1 MAEMAAQGKEPEILF
16 WVGCAGSFDE
26 RAQKIT
32 RDICKILNHVG
43 ISFAVLGTEESCTG
57 DPAKRA
63 GNEFLFQM
71 QAMMNI
77 QVLDGYNIKKIVT
90 GCPHCFNTIKNEY
103 PGLGGNYE
111 VIHHSQLIQQLIDE
125 GKLKAEGGESFK
137 GKRIT
142 YHDPCYL
149 GRGNNVYEA
158 PRKALE
164 ILDADLVE
172 MKRCKSNGLCC
183 GAGGAQMFKE
193 PEKGNKD
200 INIERMEDVLESKAT
215 VVAAACPFCMTMLRD
230 GVKHEKKN
238 RKYRCWIL
246 QRSLQGQTDYSFS
259 VFKILHCIIQAIQ
272 TFGRYSF
279 YRDAQTGRHRI
290 NISFRIIISL
300 HNNIIL

>member
-1 MAEMAAQGKEPEILF
+1 MAEMAAKNETPDILF

-26 RAQKIT
+26 RAQRIT
-32 RDICKILNHVG
+32 RDICKILQHVG
-43 ISFAVLGTEESCTG
+43 IKFAVLGTEESCTG

-71 QAMMNI
+71 QAMSNI
-77 QVLDGYNIKKIVT
+77 QVLDGYHIKKIVT
-90 GCPHCFNTIKNEY
+90 GCPHCFNTIRNEY

-137 GKRIT
+137 GKKIT
-142 YHDPCYL
+142 FHDPCYL
-149 GRGNNVYEA
+149 GRANNVYEA

-200 INIERMEDVLESKAT
+200 INIERIDEALALQPNI
-215 VVAAACPFCMTMLRD
+215 VASSCPFCMTMLSD
-230 GVKHEKKN
+230 GIKHYNKEQEVQILDIAEITVKAN
-238 RKYRCWIL
+238 GL
-246 QRSLQGQTDYSFS
+246 
-259 VFKILHCIIQAIQ
+259 
-272 TFGRYSF
+272 
-279 YRDAQTGRHRI
+279 
-290 NISFRIIISL
+290 
-300 HNNIIL
+300 

>member
-1 MAEMAAQGKEPEILF
+1 MDKLKVPTMAEMAAKGESPEILF

-32 RDICKILNHVG
+32 RDICKILQYVG
-43 ISFAVLGTEESCTG
+43 IKYAVLGTEESCTG

-71 QAMMNI
+71 QAMSNI

-90 GCPHCFNTIKNEY
+90 GCPHCFNTLRNEY

-137 GKRIT
+137 GKKIT
-142 YHDPCYL
+142 FHDPCYL
-149 GRGNNVYEA
+149 GRANNVYEA

-193 PEKGNKD
+193 PEKGKKD
-200 INIERMEDVLESKAT
+200 VNIERIDEALALNPNI
-215 VVAAACPFCMTMLRD
+215 VAASCPFCMTMLSD
-230 GVKHEKKN
+230 GIKNYNKEQDVKVLDIAEITVRAN
-238 RKYRCWIL
+238 GL
-246 QRSLQGQTDYSFS
+246 
-259 VFKILHCIIQAIQ
+259 
-272 TFGRYSF
+272 
-279 YRDAQTGRHRI
+279 
-290 NISFRIIISL
+290 
-300 HNNIIL
+300 

>member
-1 MAEMAAQGKEPEILF
+1 M
-16 WVGCAGSFDE
+16 
-26 RAQKIT
+26 
-32 RDICKILNHVG
+32 
-43 ISFAVLGTEESCTG
+43 SFAVLGTEESCTG

-71 QAMMNI
+71 QAMANI
-77 QVLDGYNIKKIVT
+77 QVLDAYEIKKIVT

-149 GRGNNVYEA
+149 GRGNGVYEA

-200 INIERMEDVLESKAT
+200 INIERMTDVLESNAS
-215 VVAAACPFCMTMLRD
+215 VVAAACPFCMTMLSD
-230 GVKHEKKN
+230 GVKLENKE
-238 RKYRCWIL
+238 
-246 QRSLQGQTDYSFS
+246 QE
-259 VFKILHCIIQAIQ
+259 IQVLDIAEI
-272 TFGRYSF
+272 TARANG
-279 YRDAQTGRHRI
+279 
-290 NISFRIIISL
+290 L
-300 HNNIIL
+300 